1 MAFVSQGFVG
11 HVTFEDNG
19 GNKTTRTYHLRATTA
34 DDAGDAMT
42 TIIAAAAAVSDA
54 LIIDYDFGEVFGQD
68 SGSYPAS
75 GVQIENQA
83 LITTQLATFN
93 KVATYTIPAP
103 KPAMFVAMSGP
114 GANEVNP
121 TYAALVTYEGL
132 FTAAGVATISDGE
145 DATAIQNGKRIHRK
159 SNKG

>member
-1 MAFVSQGFVG
+1 MAFVSQGFRG
-11 HVTFEDNG
+11 QVTFEDNG
-19 GNKTTRTYHLRATTA
+19 GNKTVRTYQLRAATA
-34 DDAGDAMT
+34 ADAADAMT
-42 TIIAAAAAVSDA
+42 DIIAAATAVSDA
-54 LIIDYDFGEVFGQD
+54 LIIDYNFGEVFGQD

-75 GVQIENQA
+75 GVQVENLA

-103 KPAMFVAMSGP
+103 KPALFVALSGP

-121 TYAALVTYEGL
+121 TNAALVAYEAL
-132 FTAAGVATISDGE
+132 FTAAGVAYISDGE

-159 SNKG
+159 SNRG